1 VRKLLRTI
9 LWEEDNGV
17 NVMRI
22 LLRGGET
29 AVHQQ
34 PLGTSL
40 PPQLNSSMEPE
51 HQVTTATTRRT
62 KTQDNVGF

>member
-1 VRKLLRTI
+1 VRTLLRTI

-22 LLRGGET
+22 LLRGDET
-29 AVHQQ
+29 AIHPQ

-40 PPQLNSSMEPE
+40 PPQLHPSTEPE

-62 KTQDNVGF
+62 TTQDNVGF